1 MEKTKIQ
8 TIDIKGKKY
17 ATVDSRVEFFREKFP
32 TYSIETSYPFL
43 DMEHGVCV
51 CRAVV
56 KDDAGKIVADGFA
69 HEWQNKP
76 GSMVNKTS
84 YIENAQTSA
93 VGRALGFMGI
103 GINGVGIATADE
115 VQTAITHQENNDLP
129 PVIDDEIPFSEP
141 DSVVVVKN
149 AKTPK
154 QASAD
159 DWLPVNAFRGLA
171 ERTTT
176 VAELQKLLN
185 GQRGNPHLQ
194 ELAEIASARKI
205 EILQDI
211 ETQANMEA

>member
-1 MEKTKIQ
+1 MEKTKIN

-56 KDDAGKIVADGFA
+56 KDDTGKIVADGFA
-69 HEWQNKP
+69 HEWQSKP

-103 GINGVGIATADE
+103 GINGVGIASADE

-129 PVIDDEIPFSEP
+129 PAIDDEIPFGEP
-141 DSVVVVKN
+141 DGVVVVKN
-149 AKTPK
+149 TKTPK
-154 QASAD
+154 AATPD
-159 DWLPVNAFRGLA
+159 EWLTVNAFAGIA
-171 ERTTT
+171 DRTGT

-194 ELAEIASARKI
+194 ELAEIASARKQQ
-205 EILQDI
+205 LL
-211 ETQANMEA
+211 ETAEA

>member
-51 CRAVV
+51 CRAII

-69 HEWQNKP
+69 HEWQSKP

-115 VQTAITHQENNDLP
+115 VQTAIHHQENNDLP
-129 PVIDDEIPFSEP
+129 PVIDDEIPFGEP
-141 DSVVVVKN
+141 DVVVIKN
-149 AKTPK
+149 TKTSNVATP
-154 QASAD
+154 D
-159 DWLPVNAFRGLA
+159 EWLTVNAFAGIA
-171 ERTTT
+171 DRTTT

-211 ETQANMEA
+211 ESHAHMEA

>member
-1 MEKTKIQ
+1 MEKTKIN

-32 TYSIETSYPFL
+32 TWSLETSYPFL

-51 CRAVV
+51 CRVVV
-56 KDDAGKIVADGFA
+56 KDETGKIVADGFA

-103 GINGVGIATADE
+103 GINGVGIASADE
-115 VQTAITHQENNDLP
+115 VQTAIAHQESNDLP

-154 QASAD
+154 AATPD
-159 DWLPVNAFRGLA
+159 EWLPVNAFKGLA
-171 ERTTT
+171 ERTAT

-194 ELAEIASARKI
+194 ELAEIASARKQQ
-205 EILQDI
+205 LL
-211 ETQANMEA
+211 ETTEA

>member
-1 MEKTKIQ
+1 MEKTKIN
-8 TIDIKGKKY
+8 TIDIKGKRY

-32 TYSIETSYPFL
+32 TYSLETTYPFL
-43 DMEHGVCV
+43 DMEKGVCV

-56 KDDAGKIVADGFA
+56 KDDNGKIVADGFA
-69 HEWQNKP
+69 HEWQSKP

-93 VGRALGFMGI
+93 IGRALGFMGI
-103 GINGVGIATADE
+103 GINGVGIASADE
-115 VQTAITHQENNDLP
+115 VQNAITHQENNDLP

-154 QASAD
+154 AATPD
-159 DWLPVNAFRGLA
+159 EWLPVNAFKGLA
-171 ERTTT
+171 ERTAT

-194 ELAEIASARKI
+194 ELAEIASARKQQ
-205 EILQDI
+205 LL
-211 ETQANMEA
+211 ETTEV

>member
-1 MEKTKIQ
+1 MEKTKIN

-32 TYSIETSYPFL
+32 TWSLETSYPFL
-43 DMEHGVCV
+43 DMEKGVCV

-56 KDDAGKIVADGFA
+56 KDDNGKIVADGFA
-69 HEWQNKP
+69 YEWQSKP

-93 VGRALGFMGI
+93 IGRALGFMGI
-103 GINGVGIATADE
+103 GINGVGIASADE
-115 VQTAITHQENNDLP
+115 VQNAITHQENNDLP

-141 DSVVVVKN
+141 DSVVVVKSTKKEN
-149 AKTPK
+149 KPAHP
-154 QASAD
+154 D
-159 DWLPVNAFRGLA
+159 EWLTVNMFSGLA

-176 VAELQKLLN
+176 IADLQTLLN

-194 ELAEIASARKI
+194 ELAEIASARKAQI
-205 EILQDI
+205 MA
-211 ETQANMEA
+211 TMEA